1 MPALRLPSLVG
12 FLIASELLA
21 HGGGYAPPT
30 PTPPTPP
37 TPPTSRPASPGAP
50 GGRYHG
56 PGDTTPSSP
65 GPSGPSAPTPS
76 SPSPGGPT
84 TGGTAGPSGSP
95 AAPSTGG
102 PAGPSAPAPS
112 APAGGGP
119 ATGGPSS
126 PSAPAPAGARGP
138 VTGGAR
144 GLPLENDFNTWDYW
158 WEYNKNR
165 FLMLRDVE
173 ARTVQTGSDDFYL
186 GPTRRNTTDVL
197 RPTAEQTVQI
207 VLPALKRAIDGTT
220 NRDIATACIVAMA
233 KIGSDHPEFHL
244 VDVFVPRLRVG
255 DQEVRETAAL
265 ALGLMSRNDTRSLPL
280 LEGLALDAGAG
291 RSAYGGP
298 VDNRTRAFA
307 TYGLGLTAHGA
318 VAVASKQRVFE
329 ILRQLVEGDGV
340 DRNVKVAAI
349 ASLGLLAPNA
359 RTYDGRKLRDEALAV
374 LGRWFERDLGAGDE
388 LVQAHC
394 PTAIAKL
401 LARGDAASAR
411 WCDRFASALAVDKS
425 VRRRGNAIA
434 QSCALALGQLAE
446 PVPNASSPDHSDA
459 LLEASR
465 SHPDALTRYFAL
477 IALGQIG
484 GQDNCG
490 ALLKEF
496 GRPGAG
502 LRRPWCALALGLLV
516 HDQRERQA
524 RGERGVAPDQFVV
537 STLHDALCSAKEP
550 GLVGALGIAL
560 GLCGATEAAPV
571 MRERLLDGV
580 AKEQMAGYL
589 CIGLALMQEKG
600 AVEDIRKVM
609 ATAQR
614 RSELLVQ
621 AAIALG
627 RLGDREAAELMVER
641 MTGDR
646 ANLVQLAAFA
656 TALSQIGDRRS
667 IEPLVRMLHDDKAGA
682 LARAFAA
689 AALGGISD
697 WRRLPWNTPIGADIN
712 YRAAVETLTNTQT
725 GILDIL

>member
-1 MPALRLPSLVG
+1 M
-12 FLIASELLA
+12 
-21 HGGGYAPPT
+21 
-30 PTPPTPP
+30 
-37 TPPTSRPASPGAP
+37 
-50 GGRYHG
+50 
-56 PGDTTPSSP
+56 
-65 GPSGPSAPTPS
+65 
-76 SPSPGGPT
+76 
-84 TGGTAGPSGSP
+84 TGGS
-95 AAPSTGG
+95 
-102 PAGPSAPAPS
+102 
-112 APAGGGP
+112 
-119 ATGGPSS
+119 
-126 PSAPAPAGARGP
+126 RGMP
-138 VTGGAR
+138 IET
-144 GLPLENDFNTWDYW
+144 DFNTWDHW
-158 WEYNKNR
+158 WEFNKNR

-186 GPTRRNTTDVL
+186 GPTRRHTADVL
-197 RPTAEQTVQI
+197 RPTAEQTVQV

-220 NRDIATACIVAMA
+220 NRDIATACMVAMA
-233 KIGSDHPEFHL
+233 KIGSDHPEFAL

-280 LEGLALDAGAG
+280 LEGLALDTAAG
-291 RSAYGGP
+291 RSVYGGA

-307 TYGLGLTAHGA
+307 AYGLGLTAHGA
-318 VAVASKQRVFE
+318 EGVAAKQRVFE
-329 ILRQLVEGDGV
+329 ILRQLVEGDNQ

-349 ASLGLLAPNA
+349 TGLGLLTPNV
-359 RTYDGRKLRDEALAV
+359 RTYEGRKLRDEALAM

-411 WCDRFASALAVDKS
+411 WCDRFASALAVDKIA
-425 VRRRGNAIA
+425 RRRGNTIA

-446 PVPNASSPDHSDA
+446 PAQNANSPDHCGA

-490 ALLKEF
+490 ALVKEF
-496 GRPGAG
+496 TRPGAG

-516 HDQRERQA
+516 HSQRERQA
-524 RGERGVAPDQFVV
+524 RGEHGAAPDPFVV

-571 MRERLLDGV
+571 MRERLLDNV

-589 CIGLALMQEKG
+589 CIGLALMQQRE
-600 AVEDIRKVM
+600 AVDDIRKVM
-609 ATAQR
+609 TAASR

-621 AAIALG
+621 AAVALG

-641 MTGDR
+641 MTGSQT
-646 ANLVQLAAFA
+646 NLVQLSAFS

-667 IEPLVRMLHDDKAGA
+667 IEPLVRMLHDDQAGS

-689 AALGGISD
+689 VSLGGIGD

-712 YRAAVETLTNTQT
+712 YRASVETLTNQQT

>member
-12 FLIASELLA
+12 FLIASELVA
-21 HGGGYAPPT
+21 HGGAYVPPL
-30 PTPPTPP
+30 PPPP
-37 TPPTSRPASPGAP
+37 VQPPAP
-50 GGRYHG
+50 GRPGSVPPGGQYRG
-56 PGDTTPSSP
+56 PGDTTPSGPTTP
-65 GPSGPSAPTPS
+65 GPAGPSSPTPS
-76 SPSPGGPT
+76 SPS
-84 TGGTAGPSGSP
+84 TGG
-95 AAPSTGG
+95 PSTGG
-102 PAGPSAPAPS
+102 PAGPSAPAP
-112 APAGGGP
+112 GGGP
-119 ATGGPSS
+119 STGGASS
-126 PSAPAPAGARGP
+126 PSAPAPAAWRAP
-138 VTGGAR
+138 TTGGSR
-144 GLPLENDFNTWDYW
+144 GLPLEHDFNTWDYW
-158 WEYNKNR
+158 WEFNKNR
-165 FLMLRDVE
+165 FLMLRDVD
-173 ARTVQTGSDDFYL
+173 ARTTQTGSDDFYL
-186 GPTRRNTTDVL
+186 GPTRRNTADVL
-197 RPTAEQTVQI
+197 RPTAEETVQV

-233 KIGSDHPEFHL
+233 KIGGDHPEFQL

-280 LEGLALDAGAG
+280 LEGLALDVGAG
-291 RSAYGGP
+291 RSAYGGA

-318 VAVASKQRVFE
+318 AGVAPKQRVFE

-349 ASLGLLAPNA
+349 TGLGLLAPNA
-359 RTYDGRKLRDEALAV
+359 RTYDGRKLRDEAIEV

-388 LVQAHC
+388 FVQAHC
-394 PTAIAKL
+394 PTAIGKL
-401 LARGDAASAR
+401 LARGDAASTR
-411 WCDRFASALAVDKS
+411 WCDRFASLLAVDKS
-425 VRRRGNAIA
+425 ERRRGNAIA

-446 PVPNASSPDHSDA
+446 PAPKASSPDHCGA

-484 GQDNCG
+484 GQDNG
-490 ALLKEF
+490 SALLKEF
-496 GRPGAG
+496 SRDNT
-502 LRRPWCALALGLLV
+502 LRRPWCALALGLFV
-516 HDQRERQA
+516 HGERERQTCA
-524 RGERGVAPDQFVV
+524 EIGPGPDPFVV
-537 STLHDALCSAKEP
+537 SVLRDALCSAKEP

-560 GLCGATEAAPV
+560 GLCGATDAAPM
-571 MRERLLDGV
+571 MRARLLDGV

-589 CIGLALMQEKG
+589 CVGLALMQEKE
-600 AVEDIRKVM
+600 AVDDIRKVM
-609 ATAQR
+609 ATSGR

-627 RLGDREAAELMVER
+627 RLGDREAAELMMER
-641 MTGDR
+641 MTGGQ

-667 IEPLVRMLHDDKAGA
+667 IAPLVRMLNDDQSGA

-689 AALGGISD
+689 AALGGIGD

-725 GILDIL
+725 GVLDIL

>member
-12 FLIASELLA
+12 FLIASEVFA
-21 HGGGYAPPT
+21 HGGGYVPPQPVPVPAPGPSTGPGPT
-30 PTPPTPP
+30 DPTGP
-37 TPPTSRPASPGAP
+37 AP
-50 GGRYHG
+50 GGQYRG
-56 PGDTTPSSP
+56 PRDTTPS
-65 GPSGPSAPTPS
+65 GPS
-76 SPSPGGPT
+76 SP
-84 TGGTAGPSGSP
+84 
-95 AAPSTGG
+95 G

-112 APAGGGP
+112 SPSSGGP
-119 ATGGPSS
+119 STGGPSGPSAS
-126 PSAPAPAGARGP
+126 PSGPSTGGASGPSSPPGSGGARAP
-138 VTGGAR
+138 TTGGAR
-144 GLPLENDFNTWDYW
+144 GLPLEHDFNTWDYW
-158 WEYNKNR
+158 WEFNKNR

-173 ARTVQTGSDDFYL
+173 TRTVQTGSDDFYL
-186 GPTRRNTTDVL
+186 GATRSKNTGDVL
-197 RPTAEQTVQI
+197 RPTAEQTVHV
-207 VLPALKRAIDGTT
+207 VLPALKRAIDATT

-233 KIGSDHPEFHL
+233 KIGSDHPEFQL

-280 LEGLALDAGAG
+280 LEGLALDAAAG
-291 RSAYGGP
+291 RSAYGGA
-298 VDNRTRAFA
+298 VDNRTRSFA

-318 VAVASKQRVFE
+318 SDVACKQRVFA
-329 ILRQLVEGDGV
+329 ILRQLVEGERV

-349 ASLGLLAPNA
+349 TSLGLLAPSV
-359 RTYDGRKLRDEALAV
+359 RSYDGRKLRDEALAV
-374 LGRWFERDLGAGDE
+374 LGSWFERDLGVGDE

-401 LARGDAASAR
+401 LARGDAAGAR
-411 WCDRFASALAVDKS
+411 WCERFAAALVADKS
-425 VRRRGNAIA
+425 RRRSHAIA

-446 PVPNASSPDHSDA
+446 PAPDASSPDHCGA

-484 GQDNCG
+484 GQDNCS
-490 ALLKEF
+490 ALLKELN
-496 GRPGAG
+496 RAGAG
-502 LRRPWCALALGLLV
+502 LRRPWCALALGLLL
-516 HDQRERQA
+516 HGERERQVRA
-524 RGERGVAPDQFVV
+524 ERAPEPDPFVV
-537 STLHDALCSAKEP
+537 AALHDALRDAKEP

-560 GLCGATEAAPV
+560 GLCGARQAAPM
-571 MRERLLDGV
+571 MRERMLDGV

-589 CIGLALMQEKG
+589 CIGLALMQEKD

-609 ATAQR
+609 VNAAR

-641 MTGDR
+641 MTGGQ

-656 TALSQIGDRRS
+656 TALSQIGERRS
-667 IEPLVRMLHDDKAGA
+667 IEPLVRMLHDDQAGS

-712 YRAAVETLTNTQT
+712 YRASVETLTNQQT